1 MASNG
6 HQCNVMAT
14 IVTNALQW
22 SPFMLR
28 IIVHLQLPHF
38 LLKAD
43 SDTNGDLCT
52 NIFILQTFQSYIPAS
67 SSLSPEGP
75 STGPE
80 GQQRCQRWPLHRKNG
95 RKSSYSAPA
104 DPSPA
109 PASLSL
115 CPEGP
120 SPAGVQVVKWLL
132 DCLTFSST
140 PLCLFVTHPP
150 IFLDFGKFVFVFLSS
165 SQHISCYFC
174 FRISDS
180 ITLSIQL
187 GTWHLWRADSI
198 SFAQNIKIPLMLL
211 PCVGH
216 NQQTSKKAILSCI
229 CLPVTPF
236 Y

>member
-1 MASNG
+1 M
-6 HQCNVMAT
+6 
-14 IVTNALQW
+14 VTFAQIYLFYKHFNPTYL
-22 SPFMLR
+22 
-28 IIVHLQLPHF
+28 HLPHF
-38 LLKAD
+38 LLKVHQLVLKAS
-43 SDTNGDLCT
+43 SDANGDLC
-52 NIFILQTFQSYIPAS
+52 IVKMA
-67 SSLSPEGP
+67 EKG
-75 STGPE
+75 
-80 GQQRCQRWPLHRKNG
+80 
-95 RKSSYSAPA
+95 SYSPPA

-120 SPAGVQVVKWLL
+120 SPAGVPVVKWLL

-180 ITLSIQL
+180 ITLSIRL

-198 SFAQNIKIPLMLL
+198 SFAQNTKISHAPCMCWVHSTQL
-211 PCVGH
+211 P
-216 NQQTSKKAILSCI
+216 
-229 CLPVTPF
+229 
-236 Y
+236 